1 MNAPYDPVVADAL
14 GRIAPD
20 VDADPELLL
29 RRAKQA
35 RGPRRRSWLVRG
47 GVLAFAG
54 IVVAGGAAVA
64 ATKLDL
70 VPWLKTKSNSNI
82 RFSID
87 PHYRLLGLRALTVL
101 RFTMPGRAATTWRIA
116 LTTGMAV

>member
-1 MNAPYDPVVADAL
+1 VNALYDPVVADAL
-14 GRIAPD
+14 GRIAPE

-70 VPWLKTKSNSNI
+70 VPWL
-82 RFSID
+82 
-87 PHYRLLGLRALTVL
+87 
-101 RFTMPGRAATTWRIA
+101 
-116 LTTGMAV
+116 